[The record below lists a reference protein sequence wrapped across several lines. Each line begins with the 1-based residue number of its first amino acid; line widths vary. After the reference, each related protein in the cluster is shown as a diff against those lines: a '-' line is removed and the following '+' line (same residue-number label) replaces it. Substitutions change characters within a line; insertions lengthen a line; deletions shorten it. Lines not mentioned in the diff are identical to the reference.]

1 MVNVFKL
8 LVFLLLLNLLF
19 LDLLHGLPLVERRP
33 GRTGLQHSAAYTTD
47 APFALVLLA
56 DIFGVEVG
64 LHIAEGV
71 FGALDGNDGGEPVE
85 VDGLPL
91 GSFEVAA

>member
-1 MVNVFKL
+1 MVNIIKL
-8 LVFLLLLNLLF
+8 LVFLLLLNLPF

-33 GRTGLQHSAAYTTD
+33 GRTGLQHSASHAAD
-47 APFALVLLA
+47 APFALFLLA

-71 FGALDGNDGGEPVE
+71 F
-85 VDGLPL
+85 
-91 GSFEVAA
+91 